1 MSYYISDRSGSC
13 LMKTKDLPDTCSG
26 LIQYRY
32 DILKTQLLL
41 IVIKSSV
48 LDIDRIFESVSDRE
62 LDIVLDVKVKFIIFS
77 VT

>member
-1 MSYYISDRSGSC
+1 
-13 LMKTKDLPDTCSG
+13 MKTKDLPDTCFG

-32 DILKTQLLL
+32 DILKTKLL
-41 IVIKSSV
+41 IVIKSPF
-48 LDIDRIFESVSDRE
+48 LDIGRIFESVSDRE

>member
-1 MSYYISDRSGSC
+1 
-13 LMKTKDLPDTCSG
+13 MKTKDLPDTCFG

-32 DILKTQLLL
+32 DILKTKLL
-41 IVIKSSV
+41 IVIKSPF